1 MAEMDGTLSV
11 SCGVGRLA
19 GSEKCVLGKQCIADL
34 IHESKTCI
42 LVSHWDCS
50 VCYSDLYIFH
60 SSHS

>member
-42 LVSHWDCS
+42 LVSH
-50 VCYSDLYIFH
+50 
-60 SSHS
+60 